1 MLATDIGVAFVVLAS
16 VGLLAV
22 LVATLIWLVAAI
34 LKGIARARAASSQA
48 TRR

>member
-16 VGLLAV
+16 IGLVLM
-22 LVATLIWLVAAI
+22 LVATLVWFVAAVI
-34 LKGIARARAASSQA
+34 KGFARARAEAAQT